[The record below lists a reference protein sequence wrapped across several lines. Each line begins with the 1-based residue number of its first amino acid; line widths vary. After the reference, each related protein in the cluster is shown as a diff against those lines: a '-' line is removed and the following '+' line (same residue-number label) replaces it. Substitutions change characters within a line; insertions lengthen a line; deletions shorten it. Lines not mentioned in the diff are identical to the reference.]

1 MRSLEAEGVVAARTF
16 RDRNRRGRGGVA
28 RALFLMPVAY
38 ASDGRK
44 LPAGWEEK
52 MDEDGQTYFW
62 HARKSERMT
71 DFP

>member
-1 MRSLEAEGVVAARTF
+1 
-16 RDRNRRGRGGVA
+16 
-28 RALFLMPVAY
+28 MPVAY